1 MRTDDLR
8 YKKSTR
14 GQHQKATNKTKD
26 VDKMEDEKEHMS
38 NEDSCQT
45 MFKKQF
51 LGSKTLKNIQ
61 KPDINLQVEF

>member
-1 MRTDDLR
+1 MIFFSNMRTDDLR

-14 GQHQKATNKTKD
+14 GHHQRLQTKTKD

-45 MFKKQF
+45 MFKTNSLEVKH
-51 LGSKTLKNIQ
+51 
-61 KPDINLQVEF
+61 